1 MNDNLPH
8 KPPRLPGYDYM
19 TPGYYF
25 ITFNSKLRGQNIL
38 CTIHPVETAA
48 LGETRAYIQNNL
60 TNWTLNKD

>member
-1 MNDNLPH
+1 
-8 KPPRLPGYDYM
+8 M

-48 LGETRAYIQNNL
+48 LGETRAHIQNNPM
-60 TNWTLNKD
+60 NWTLNKD